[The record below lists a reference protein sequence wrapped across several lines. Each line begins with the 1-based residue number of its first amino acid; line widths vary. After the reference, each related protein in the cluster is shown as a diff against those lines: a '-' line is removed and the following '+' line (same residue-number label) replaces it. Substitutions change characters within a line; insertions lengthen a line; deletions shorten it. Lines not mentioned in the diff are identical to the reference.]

1 MKQILF
7 ITLIIG
13 SLLMAEQN
21 DKRIELDGEYL
32 EAYSIA
38 IDDFLKIKDLSDKQ
52 KRLKYYTVNFSENN
66 ESYFI
71 QFVGKIMSEKDMAT
85 YNRMIFGKEVRYC
98 ISKKDFN
105 ITERLFGK

>member
-7 ITLIIG
+7 TILIIG
-13 SLLMAEQN
+13 NLLMADQN
-21 DKRIELDGEYL
+21 NQKIKIDGEYL

-38 IDDFLKIKDLSDKQ
+38 IDDFLKIKDLTDEEK
-52 KRLKYYTVNFSENN
+52 KLKYYTVNFFENN